1 MAQALFKTLQSISV
15 YAVFERIDKYVSYI
29 TYSGSKLLQDCVHQH
44 NP

>member
-29 TYSGSKLLQDCVHQH
+29 IYGSKLLQDCVHQH